1 MSMSFA
7 DLGVPS
13 NLVERLA
20 ARGISESFPIQ
31 EAAIPD
37 ALAGKDV
44 VGKAATGSGK
54 TLAFGL
60 PLLARLEKARPRK
73 PTALI
78 LVPTRELAAQV
89 QKELAQLTED
99 KGRRII
105 TIYGGTSYNIARK
118 ALNFGVDVV
127 VACPGRLEDMLEQR
141 AFDLQSCT
149 TVVVDEADRMA
160 DMGFLPCV
168 RRIISATAPNRH
180 VMLFSATMGPDVKS
194 LVKEFTNDAVIH
206 DVVGEEA
213 PSDVDHFF
221 WRVPRDQRPQMTA
234 DIVEEYDRAIVFTRT
249 KHGAD
254 RLARQLEERGISAVP
269 LHGDRTQA
277 QRERALRSVK
287 SGQVRVLVATD
298 VAARGIHIDLLPVVI
313 HYDPPAQANDYL
325 HRSGRT
331 GRAGNTGAVISL
343 VGEDVI
349 GQVKRLQKALGI
361 PTMIEPRE
369 DAPAIRLGAV
379 DDVAAAERLDDRGGK
394 GRSERSSSSRD
405 RDRGPRNFGDRDR
418 GARSDR
424 GFSDR
429 APRGDRPD
437 RGFGDRDRSSSPRT
451 ERSFS
456 DRAPRGDRPERG
468 NDRPF
473 TPRSDRPERS
483 FGDRDRAA
491 SPRGERSFSD
501 RAPRGDRPE
510 RGFADRA
517 PRGDRPER
525 GFADRAREARPDR
538 GSERRPSR
546 DFADRSSS
554 PRGGKEKEG
563 TVSFFNDSKGF
574 GFASDDKGDDLF
586 IHFSSIQGDGFK
598 SLSEGQ
604 KITFEEAEG
613 PKGREA
619 RNVRVVGGGR
629 SRR

>member
-1 MSMSFA
+1 MSMTFA

-20 ARGISESFPIQ
+20 SRGISEAFPIQ
-31 EAAIPD
+31 EASIPD

-298 VAARGIHIDLLPVVI
+298 VAARGIHIDLLPVVV
-313 HYDPPAQANDYL
+313 HYDPPAQATDYL

-379 DDVAAAERLDDRGGK
+379 DDVAATERLDDRGGK
-394 GRSERSSSSRD
+394 GRSERSSSRD
-405 RDRGPRNFGDRDR
+405 RDRGPRSFGDRDR
-418 GARSDR
+418 GARS
-424 GFSDR
+424 
-429 APRGDRPD
+429 
-437 RGFGDRDRSSSPRT
+437 
-451 ERSFS
+451 
-456 DRAPRGDRPERG
+456 
-468 NDRPF
+468 
-473 TPRSDRPERS
+473 
-483 FGDRDRAA
+483 
-491 SPRGERSFSD
+491 ERSFSD

-525 GFADRAREARPDR
+525 GFADRDRAARPDR
-538 GSERRPSR
+538 GNDRRPSR
-546 DFADRSSS
+546 DFADRSAS

>member
-1 MSMSFA
+1 MSMTFA

-20 ARGISESFPIQ
+20 SRGISEAFPIQ
-31 EAAIPD
+31 EASIPD

-298 VAARGIHIDLLPVVI
+298 VAARGIHIDLLPVVV
-313 HYDPPAQANDYL
+313 HYDPPAQATDYL

-379 DDVAAAERLDDRGGK
+379 DDVAATERLDDRGGK
-394 GRSERSSSSRD
+394 GRSERSSSRD
-405 RDRGPRNFGDRDR
+405 RDRGPRSFGDRDR
-418 GARSDR
+418 GARSER
-424 GFSDR
+424 SFSDR
-429 APRGDRPD
+429 APRGDRPE
-437 RGFGDRDRSSSPRT
+437 RGFGDRDRGART

-510 RGFADRA
+510 RGF
-517 PRGDRPER
+517 GDRDRDRGARTER
-525 GFADRAREARPDR
+525 GFADRDRAARPDR
-538 GSERRPSR
+538 GNDRRPSR
-546 DFADRSSS
+546 DFADRSAS

>member
-1 MSMSFA
+1 MSMTFA

-20 ARGISESFPIQ
+20 SRGISEAFPIQ
-31 EAAIPD
+31 EASIPD

-298 VAARGIHIDLLPVVI
+298 VAARGIHIDLLPVVV
-313 HYDPPAQANDYL
+313 HYDPPAQATDYL

-379 DDVAAAERLDDRGGK
+379 DDVAATERLDDRGGK
-394 GRSERSSSSRD
+394 GRSERSSSRD
-405 RDRGPRNFGDRDR
+405 RDRGPRSFGDRDR
-418 GARSDR
+418 GARS
-424 GFSDR
+424 
-429 APRGDRPD
+429 
-437 RGFGDRDRSSSPRT
+437 
-451 ERSFS
+451 
-456 DRAPRGDRPERG
+456 
-468 NDRPF
+468 
-473 TPRSDRPERS
+473 
-483 FGDRDRAA
+483 
-491 SPRGERSFSD
+491 ERSFSD

-510 RGFADRA
+510 RGFVDRA

-525 GFADRAREARPDR
+525 GFADRDRAARPDR
-538 GSERRPSR
+538 GNDRRPSR
-546 DFADRSSS
+546 DFADRSAS

>member
-1 MSMSFA
+1 MSMTFA

-20 ARGISESFPIQ
+20 SRGISEAFPIQ
-31 EAAIPD
+31 EASIPD

-298 VAARGIHIDLLPVVI
+298 VAARGIHIDLLPVVV
-313 HYDPPAQANDYL
+313 HYDPPAQATDYL

-379 DDVAAAERLDDRGGK
+379 DDVAATERLDDRGGK
-394 GRSERSSSSRD
+394 GRSERSSSRD
-405 RDRGPRNFGDRDR
+405 RDRGPRSFGDRDR
-418 GARSDR
+418 GARSER
-424 GFSDR
+424 SFSDR
-429 APRGDRPD
+429 APRGDRPE
-437 RGFGDRDRSSSPRT
+437 RGFGDRDRGART

-501 RAPRGDRPE
+501 RAPSGDRPE

-525 GFADRAREARPDR
+525 GFADRDRAARPDR
-538 GSERRPSR
+538 GNDRRPSR
-546 DFADRSSS
+546 DFADRSAS